1 MNKNFKGEDLI
12 KNSEGVNS
20 VKKWFH
26 SKKVPLKQ
34 MPQASIGI
42 KASRFYITFQICL
55 LTGM

>member
-26 SKKVPLKQ
+26 SKKVPLK
-34 MPQASIGI
+34 S
-42 KASRFYITFQICL
+42 KL
-55 LTGM
+55 